1 MSNKTSVDNFKSK
14 LNEFRKR
21 LNKLKSDYNLDNAKN
36 DLSNDK
42 KIALKYSLQKLK
54 LELTKFKGQY
64 LSSNYRTVLSEF
76 EDNIRKDELSE
87 LLSNI
92 DTLID
97 LHCKGDYTIN
107 IKEEDF
113 KDKEFNNPY
122 EQMQYQQQK
131 LKEQNNLIDEIIATN
146 EENKVIGK
154 AVKHNLNEQNK
165 KIEQIGY
172 SLDKTQS
179 SADKLNAK
187 VMDLILDTSFCK
199 LYVIIV
205 VLALVMIWLIL

>member
-1 MSNKTSVDNFKSK
+1 MSTSVDNFKSK
-14 LNEFRKR
+14 LTDFKNR
-21 LNKLKSDYNLDNAKN
+21 LKKLKSDYKLGGANNS
-36 DLSNDK
+36 LSNEQK
-42 KIALKYSLQKLK
+42 RNLKYNLQKLK
-54 LELTKFKGQY
+54 NNLTNFKQEY
-64 LSSNYRTVLSEF
+64 LNSNYRSVLSEF
-76 EDNIRKDELSE
+76 EDGNRKDELNELISE
-87 LLSNI
+87 C
-92 DTLID
+92 DTLTNTY
-97 LHCKGDYTIN
+97 CKGEYISS

-122 EQMQYQQQK
+122 EQMQYQQEK

-154 AVKHNLNEQNK
+154 AVKHTLNEQNK

-205 VLALVMIWLIL
+205 VLAFVMIWLVL